1 MLKKT
6 MKKDINREY
15 IMNKKIKSTSQEFIE
30 SLSKKE
36 QVEFFKEY
44 KELLLSELILALM
57 EKDSISVRKLAKMAG
72 VSPTVVQAM
81 RSGIKKDFTLKSFF
95 KVLKGL
101 GCKKLMAEI
110 NDQLIPLSLKS

>member
-1 MLKKT
+1 
-6 MKKDINREY
+6 
-15 IMNKKIKSTSQEFIE
+15 MNKKIKSTSQEFIE
-30 SLSKKE
+30 SLTKKE
-36 QVEFFKEY
+36 REKFFEEY

-57 EKDSISVRKLAKMAG
+57 EKDDLSVRKLAKMAG

-81 RSGIKKDFTLKSFF
+81 RSGAKKDFSLKTFF

-110 NDQLIPLSLKS
+110 DGQMIPLSISL